1 MPFET
6 SEIFKI
12 LYQGKDKVFFIK
24 ILIKNN
30 TNQRIL
36 CYNMNYNIG
45 DIYEVAYFR
54 NRKWRSIKLL

>member
-12 LYQGKDKVFFIK
+12 LYLYLDKVFFIK
-24 ILIKNN
+24 IFIKNN

-36 CYNMNYNIG
+36 CYNMNHNIG